1 MTLLGKLEQENS
13 LVIRPSEAMELLHVS
28 KTTMYNDLLL
38 RDDFPSYKLGGR
50 YYISLE
56 LLKDWIKNQAL
67 KNN

>member
-1 MTLLGKLEQENS
+1 M
-13 LVIRPSEAMELLHVS
+13 IRPSEAMELLHVS

>member
-1 MTLLGKLEQENS
+1 LTLLEKLEQENS

-67 KNN
+67 KK

>member
-1 MTLLGKLEQENS
+1 MTLLEKLESENA
-13 LVIRPSEAMELLHVS
+13 LVIRPNQAMELLHVS
-28 KTTMYNDLLL
+28 KTTMYNNLLI

-67 KNN
+67 KK

>member
-1 MTLLGKLEQENS
+1 MTLLEKLEQENS

-38 RDDFPSYKLGGR
+38 RDEFPSYKLGGR

-67 KNN
+67 KK

>member
-1 MTLLGKLEQENS
+1 MTLLEKLEQENS

-28 KTTMYNDLLL
+28 KTTMYNDLLI

-67 KNN
+67 KK